1 MAGERVIVRQDRTFE
16 TEFLAF
22 DPPGSPAAESHSIV
36 HPQELTP
43 YGMLLASLGAC
54 TAIVLHTY
62 ARHHELSLDRVELR
76 LRYDRI
82 FAKDCEDCEK
92 TNPYEDVVD
101 LEIAL
106 AGKLDSED
114 SERLLLVSQHCPI
127 HKMLARGI
135 PVRSHLAPGSA

>member
-1 MAGERVIVRQDRTFE
+1 MPGERVIVRQDRAFE
-16 TEFLAF
+16 TKFLAF
-22 DPPGSPAAESHSIV
+22 DLRGAPAAGARSVV

-43 YGMLLASLGAC
+43 YGMLLVSLGAC

-62 ARHHELSLDRVELR
+62 AQHHELSLDRVELR
-76 LRYDRI
+76 LRYDRV

-92 TNPYEDVVD
+92 TNQYEDGVD

-106 AGKLDSED
+106 EGNLNSED
-114 SERLLLVSQHCPI
+114 RERLLLVSLHCPI

-135 PVRSHLAPGSA
+135 PVRSRLAQGAA